1 MRNILIDSSVWI
13 EYFRVSDKTDNLF
26 IDEILD
32 TNLVCTNDLI
42 LSELIPFLRMK
53 KQKELIDILGYIRKI
68 PLAIDW
74 KGIIEYQSENLRHG
88 INNVGIP
95 DLIILQN
102 VIDNDLELMSLDRH
116 FKLMQKHSN
125 FKLIQR

>member
-13 EYFRVSDKTDNLF
+13 EYFRGSDRCDNSF
-26 IDEILD
+26 IEEIID

-53 KQKELIDILGYIRKI
+53 KQKALIELLSYIRKI
-68 PLAIDW
+68 PLSINW
-74 KGIIEYQSENLRHG
+74 NEIIEYQYVNLSHG
-88 INNVGIP
+88 INNVGVP

-102 VIDNDLELMSLDRH
+102 VISNNLELMSIDRH
-116 FKLMQKHSN
+116 FKLMQKN
-125 FKLIQR
+125 FKFKLV